1 MAQMSKKKLKP
12 EIEKI
17 LDDQLVSF
25 LAASRTKAEARTML
39 EELFT
44 STERSMLGKRLA
56 TAALLADGYSF
67 SEISELVGVTAQT
80 INRVRKMLK
89 GEKHKH
95 LTMGAHASMLGKGK
109 K

>member
-1 MAQMSKKKLKP
+1 MAHVSTKKLKP
-12 EIEKI
+12 EVEKV
-17 LDDQLVSF
+17 LDDQLVAF
-25 LAASRTKAEARTML
+25 LAASRTKAETRTML

-67 SEISELVGVTAQT
+67 SQISESVGVTAQT

-89 GEKHKH
+89 REKHKH
-95 LTMGAHASMLGKGK
+95 PLMSAYASAFGHNK